1 MINRSLVSFSSM
13 EKTIFN
19 APEER
24 PQHVPGHVCLRIEVL
39 GTKDLLDLNQTLKHV
54 IASVSLGYYI

>member
-1 MINRSLVSFSSM
+1 MLLM
-13 EKTIFN
+13 K
-19 APEER
+19 R

-39 GTKDLLDLNQTLKHV
+39 GTKDLLDLNQNLKHV